1 MSDEARKA
9 GLAVPSCARQ
19 HFPRNFIK
27 TAVCEFRFPTLHDID
42 GPKPPLAFAKAL
54 RKEYPTHSV
63 MAGVNVSPTNV
74 DRSTTHVFKS
84 KRGLWSVNLRAS
96 TLSLE
101 TSRYDSFEEFEKRI
115 AELADA
121 CQSFID
127 SDFFT
132 RVGIRY
138 VNMLPYDR
146 SKISEWVNPSLV
158 GNLASGIFGDAT
170 EHSQQVRGTTDEGG
184 FLLQHGIGTEGDK
197 VGYGVDLDFYA
208 EDVDV
213 TETMAVVRKLHTR
226 QYDLFMWVLGDGA
239 KQELKG
245 GLA

>member
-1 MSDEARKA
+1 MKDEPKKA
-9 GLAVPSCARQ
+9 VLAVPACARQ
-19 HFPRNFIK
+19 HFSQNFIK
-27 TAVCEFRFPTLHDID
+27 TAVCEFRFPTLHEID

-54 RKEYPTHSV
+54 RKDYPTHSI
-63 MAGVNVSPTNV
+63 MSGVNVSPTNV

-84 KRGLWSVNLRAS
+84 KKGQWAVNLRPS

-101 TSRYDSFEEFEKRI
+101 TSRYDSFDDFEKRI
-115 AELADA
+115 ADLVAA

-146 SKISEWVNPSLV
+146 SKISDWINPTLV
-158 GNLASGIFGDAT
+158 RNLESGIFGDAT

-184 FLLQHGIGTEGDK
+184 FFLNHGLGADGEK

-208 EDVDV
+208 DDVEV
-213 TETMAVVRKLHTR
+213 TDAMEVVRKLHVR

-239 KQELKG
+239 KQKLNE
-245 GLA
+245 AEA